1 MYPQHSLN
9 LHLCLCRRIAA
20 AKLARKLH
28 KKGSCASSDRPSN
41 FRDKTNVSVE
51 AGVRAKLFSY
61 KKAFITN
68 TRPFFIHIFIIF
80 FNKFLNYI

>member
-1 MYPQHSLN
+1 MFRRPLYGRKASVQHSLD
-9 LHLCLCRRIAA
+9 LHLRLVR
-20 AKLARKLH
+20 
-28 KKGSCASSDRPSN
+28 
-41 FRDKTNVSVE
+41 NVSVE